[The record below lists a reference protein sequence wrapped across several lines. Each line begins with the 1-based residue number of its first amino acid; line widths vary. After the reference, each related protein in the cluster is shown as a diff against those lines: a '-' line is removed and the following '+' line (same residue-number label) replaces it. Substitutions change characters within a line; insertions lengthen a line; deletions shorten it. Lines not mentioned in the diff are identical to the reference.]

1 MKKFDAKSLVAGVIM
16 GTLGVTT
23 VFAAT
28 GIKSAVLSNVTVTL
42 NGEPLLLN
50 RSLISVTMDNEQD
63 ASVYVPANELLETLG
78 YSVRYDAEKNT
89 LNLTP
94 GNNHSPERVG
104 DADAEGTVVLNFTN
118 HVNQT
123 NIAESG
129 SFEADHNQALILT
142 VTSDIKDGT
151 VDFFL
156 FGPDGKEQ
164 RMIIG
169 STDITKEIPL
179 EKGTWRY
186 NCSGIFKGGGNI
198 KIVGKIQ

>member
-28 GIKSAVLSNVTVTL
+28 GIQSVVLSNVTVTL
-42 NGEPLLLN
+42 NGEPLLFN

-63 ASVYVPANELLETLG
+63 ASVYAPANELLETLG
-78 YSVRYDAEKNT
+78 YSVRYDAEKNA

-94 GNNHSPERVG
+94 DNNRSLERVG
-104 DADAEGTVVLNFTN
+104 DADGTVVLNFTN

-123 NIAESG
+123 NIAKSG

-142 VTSDIKDGT
+142 VTSDIKEGT

-164 RMIIG
+164 RIIIG
-169 STDITKEIPL
+169 SADITKEIPL